1 LERAREWAAEAVSLG
16 TELGY
21 LKTTWNTLARLTQ
34 AHILATQGKSQ
45 QAHILAQEALQ
56 FHKIP
61 IFRPYTVG
69 GLSEIY
75 LRSGEPERG
84 LEVIAEG
91 LDMVART
98 GECWWEAE
106 LHRLKG
112 ELMRASG
119 AEISKVE
126 DSLRFALE
134 IAGRQEAKSLEL
146 RAATSLARLWA
157 EQGERAQASDL
168 LAPVCGWF
176 TEGFDTADLK
186 DSKAL
191 LDGLRCAR

>member
-1 LERAREWAAEAVSLG
+1 MQGSV
-16 TELGY
+16 
-21 LKTTWNTLARLTQ
+21 
-34 AHILATQGKSQ
+34 LATQGEFQ
-45 QAHILAQEALQ
+45 QAHALAQEALQ
-56 FHKIP
+56 FHKNP
-61 IFRPYTVG
+61 IFRPCTLG

-91 LDMVART
+91 LDLIGRT
-98 GECWWEAE
+98 GECLWEAE

-126 DSLRFALE
+126 DSLLFALQ
-134 IAGRQEAKSLEL
+134 IADRQDARSLKL
-146 RAATSLARLWA
+146 RSATSLARLWA
-157 EQGERAQASDL
+157 DQGRRTEAYDL
-168 LAPVCGWF
+168 LAPVYGWF

-186 DSKAL
+186 DAKAL
-191 LDGLRCAR
+191 LEELS